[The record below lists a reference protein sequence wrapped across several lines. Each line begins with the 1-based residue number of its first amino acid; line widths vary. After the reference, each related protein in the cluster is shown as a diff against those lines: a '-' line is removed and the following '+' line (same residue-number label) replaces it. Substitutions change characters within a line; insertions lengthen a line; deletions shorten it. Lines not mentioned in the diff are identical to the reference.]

1 MGWKYRKG
9 KCYFYRSERVGNKV
23 VSHYCGPAGSENAR
37 LWMSL
42 VQLGKER
49 QQQET
54 AERETR
60 RAEFAE
66 QASTP
71 PELIALLAEVK
82 RATAEALAA
91 AGYHQ
96 HKRGEWRK
104 RRGTNQNQTEDEGTA
119 S

>member
-9 KCYFYRSERVGNKV
+9 KPYFYRSERIGDKV
-23 VSHYCGPAGSENAR
+23 VSHYCGRFGTENAR

-49 QQQET
+49 RAQEA
-54 AERETR
+54 AERAIE

-66 QASTP
+66 LASL
-71 PELIALLAEVK
+71 PEELAALLAEAQ
-82 RATAEALAA
+82 RATAEALQA

-104 RRGTNQNQTEDEGTA
+104 RRGTNQNQKPNEEPIT
-119 S
+119 